1 MCESENQLVIECQRA
16 GVYDLYLTW
25 RPLEGQEIDLTAGRP
40 SHQDKPGRDIP
51 SSSSGDILAASEQ
64 TVIPPSR
71 RTADDS
77 EKIKA
82 NSETKE
88 PATRAID
95 TDKKD
100 KVRKK
105 GNKTKVAKVREG
117 DEIQEERRRERI
129 NAKRAETGE
138 NETENKIRKQE
149 NPISEGGVP
158 DRGPCRPL
166 YTLEMY
172 EVAPVADW
180 VRMYHGAGTACRLR
194 KLKPNLSHRIRV
206 WNSAG
211 VSKVRALRVQ
221 PSDVDRCN
229 LQFIHTPVSSVSYD
243 TWLTS
248 SDVGRC
254 TVSPHSPLPSRS
266 PSSIAQY
273 SWTAWSV
280 LRQF

>member
-1 MCESENQLVIECQRA
+1 MCHTENQLIIECQRA
-16 GVYDLYLTW
+16 GVYDLHLTW

-40 SHQDKPGRDIP
+40 AQDKTGQDNFSP
-51 SSSSGDILAASEQ
+51 GDILAASEQ

-77 EKIKA
+77 EKMKA
-82 NSETKE
+82 NSEPKE
-88 PATRAID
+88 PATREID

-105 GNKTKVAKVREG
+105 GNKTKVANAREG

-129 NAKRAETGE
+129 NAKRSETGE
-138 NETENKIRKQE
+138 NETENKIKKKE
-149 NPISEGGVP
+149 NPKSGGGTVP
-158 DRGPCRPL
+158 SNVTPERGPCRPL

-180 VRMYHGAGTACRLR
+180 VRMYHGAGTACCLR

-243 TWLTS
+243 
-248 SDVGRC
+248 V
-254 TVSPHSPLPSRS
+254 
-266 PSSIAQY
+266 
-273 SWTAWSV
+273 
-280 LRQF
+280 

>member
-1 MCESENQLVIECQRA
+1 MCESENQLVVECQRA
-16 GVYDLYLTW
+16 GVYDLHLTW

-40 SHQDKPGRDIP
+40 AQDKTGQN
-51 SSSSGDILAASEQ
+51 SSPGDILVASEQ
-64 TVIPPSR
+64 PVIPPSR

-82 NSETKE
+82 NSEPKE

-105 GNKTKVAKVREG
+105 GNKTKVAKAREG
-117 DEIQEERRRERI
+117 DEIQEERRRGRI
-129 NAKRAETGE
+129 NAKRAETVE
-138 NETENKIRKQE
+138 NETENKIRTKG
-149 NPISEGGVP
+149 NPKSGGGTVLFNVTP
-158 DRGPCRPL
+158 EIEPCRPL

-211 VSKVRALRVQ
+211 VSKVRTLRFQ
-221 PSDVDRCN
+221 PYRHKTSTLSTAV
-229 LQFIHTPVSSVSYD
+229 VSLD
-243 TWLTS
+243 S
-248 SDVGRC
+248 SDTR
-254 TVSPHSPLPSRS
+254 R
-266 PSSIAQY
+266 AN
-273 SWTAWSV
+273 
-280 LRQF
+280 